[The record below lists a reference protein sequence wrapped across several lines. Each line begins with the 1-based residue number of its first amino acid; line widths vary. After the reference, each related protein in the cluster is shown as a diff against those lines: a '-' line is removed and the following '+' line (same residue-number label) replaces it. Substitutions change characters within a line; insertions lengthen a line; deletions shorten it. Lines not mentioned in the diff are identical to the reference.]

1 MQNSP
6 LFTVKPLITME
17 NMADKPY
24 THKQVSVRE
33 KINKTENKTLNTV
46 QNRSHTFARF
56 IEKEG
61 SFHVI
66 RDTSFY
72 TVKMFKT
79 TLISGS
85 SSGKLIK
92 Q

>member
-1 MQNSP
+1 
-6 LFTVKPLITME
+6 ME
-17 NMADKPY
+17 NMANKPY
-24 THKQVSVRE
+24 IRKHVSVCE
-33 KINKTENKTLNTV
+33 GNKTENKTLNTI

-56 IEKEG
+56 IEREG
-61 SFHVI
+61 SFHVV

>member
-1 MQNSP
+1 
-6 LFTVKPLITME
+6 ME

-24 THKQVSVRE
+24 THKHVSVRGK
-33 KINKTENKTLNTV
+33 KINKTENKILNTI

-61 SFHVI
+61 SFHLV

-72 TVKMFKT
+72 AVKMFKT